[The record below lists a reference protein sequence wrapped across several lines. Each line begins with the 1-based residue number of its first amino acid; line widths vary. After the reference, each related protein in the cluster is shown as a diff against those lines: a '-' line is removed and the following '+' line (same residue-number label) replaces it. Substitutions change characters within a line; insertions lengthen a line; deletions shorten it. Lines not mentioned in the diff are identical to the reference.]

1 MLHPKS
7 LRARF
12 AFQLALAG
20 AMLILIFS
28 VVLYQYIKISIFE
41 NIIVSL
47 KNEAIQISALN
58 NLKTN
63 DTFMRGQISVKI
75 TKNINES
82 KPRFEENKK
91 EQFITLFYPLGELCL
106 ELKKDSTE
114 YNEIIS
120 QILSNILFL
129 NASAI
134 FLILFYALFLSR
146 MLLMPIRS
154 LSLKLSRLNE
164 NFLKNVE
171 PSSVPSEFKPLVNS
185 INMLIQR
192 IATFAKYQKE
202 LFIGA
207 AHELKTPLAVM
218 KTKAEVTLLK
228 ERDKQA
234 YIEVIK
240 QNIQSID
247 KMNKMISSILEI
259 GRQEGAQFEKPTR
272 TDIIALLGEICDGF
286 KALASAQGL
295 NLITKFSPN
304 TLKINI
310 QSTLF
315 THIVQNFI
323 QNALK
328 FSPDSGSVVVRCA
341 LRPNN
346 ELEICVID
354 EGCGVDESKDLFAP
368 FKRYGDKGGS
378 GLGLFLAKNA
388 AAALGAQISVENRKD
403 GKNGTIACLKIFF

>member
-1 MLHPKS
+1 M
-7 LRARF
+7 A
-12 AFQLALAG
+12 
-20 AMLILIFS
+20 
-28 VVLYQYIKISIFE
+28 
-41 NIIVSL
+41 
-47 KNEAIQISALN
+47 
-58 NLKTN
+58 
-63 DTFMRGQISVKI
+63 
-75 TKNINES
+75 
-82 KPRFEENKK
+82 
-91 EQFITLFYPLGELCL
+91 
-106 ELKKDSTE
+106 
-114 YNEIIS
+114 
-120 QILSNILFL
+120 
-129 NASAI
+129 
-134 FLILFYALFLSR
+134 
-146 MLLMPIRS
+146 
-154 LSLKLSRLNE
+154 
-164 NFLKNVE
+164 
-171 PSSVPSEFKPLVNS
+171 
-185 INMLIQR
+185 
-192 IATFAKYQKE
+192 
-202 LFIGA
+202 
-207 AHELKTPLAVM
+207 
-218 KTKAEVTLLK
+218 
-228 ERDKQA
+228 
-234 YIEVIK
+234 
-240 QNIQSID
+240 
-247 KMNKMISSILEI
+247 
-259 GRQEGAQFEKPTR
+259 
-272 TDIIALLGEICDGF
+272 F